1 MNHLPLY
8 FYGVL
13 FTVGFFFSLCL
24 TPLVRKIAYVKGYV
38 AVPKDNRWHKK
49 KTALMGG
56 VGIFCSV
63 FSTWLIAVNLLG
75 WEEVGKPYL
84 PIMICASAMFL
95 LGLIDDLYNIDPQH
109 KLVGQI
115 IISSVLM
122 VFGLKLDW
130 FTSKT
135 INLCVTLIWIV
146 GITNAF
152 NLLDNMD
159 GLSAGSALIAGL
171 FLFSNLALHPD
182 GSPLTVPVLVYCA
195 IFLGTLAGFLIYN
208 FNPASIFMGDA
219 GSMFI
224 GFSMACLT
232 LTGGVRFTLKGGFGH
247 LLSVIAVP
255 ILILF
260 IPLLDTGFVSLMRK
274 LFSRPISVG
283 GKDHSSHR
291 MVAIGLSEKK
301 AVITLY
307 LFSIVSGFIALVINY
322 IGIGTALLLI
332 ALYLL
337 LITLFWI
344 YLAKVKV
351 YEEEPILSE
360 NGRRNGLTPIIVRFT
375 YKRRLFEV
383 LLDAGLIAIAYYTA
397 YFLRFEGLV
406 TNLLGINFDFF
417 MKSLPIMIAC
427 QVFSFYIVGVYRGI
441 WEATGISDL
450 IDYVKAITLGTVMAM
465 LIILFVYRFQGF
477 SRVVFIIY
485 WSVLLILVSLSRLS
499 FRLVD
504 ESLKRARK
512 SGKATLVYGAGTGGQ
527 LLLRELENN
536 RDWGL
541 NLTGFMDDNSK
552 KQKRRMKG
560 YPVFGGMQDLEKIIR
575 KHKIEEIII
584 SFRKG
589 SEIKKQ
595 ELIAFCDSLNI
606 SVTVSRMEITIK

>member
-1 MNHLPLY
+1 
-8 FYGVL
+8 
-13 FTVGFFFSLCL
+13 
-24 TPLVRKIAYVKGYV
+24 
-38 AVPKDNRWHKK
+38 
-49 KTALMGG
+49 
-56 VGIFCSV
+56 
-63 FSTWLIAVNLLG
+63 VNLLG
-75 WEEVGKPYL
+75 WAEVGRPYL

-95 LGLIDDLYNIDPQH
+95 LGLLDDLYTIDPQH

-115 IISSVLM
+115 IISSVLLA
-122 VFGLKLDW
+122 FGFNLDW

-135 INLCVTLIWIV
+135 INLCLTLVWIV

-159 GLSAGSALIAGL
+159 GLSVGIALIAGL
-171 FLFSNLALHPD
+171 FLFLNLALHPEW
-182 GSPLTVPVLVYCA
+182 SPLTVPILVYCA
-195 IFLGTLAGFLIYN
+195 IFLGALAGFLIFN
-208 FNPASIFMGDA
+208 FNPASIFMGDT
-219 GSMFI
+219 GSLFI

-232 LTGGVRFTLKGGFGH
+232 LTDGARFTLKGGFGH
-247 LLSVIAVP
+247 LLSVMAVP

-307 LFSIVSGFIALVINY
+307 LFSIASGFLALVINY
-322 IGIGTALLLI
+322 TGIGTALLLI

-337 LITLFWI
+337 LVILFWV

-351 YEEEPILSE
+351 YEGEPLHSE
-360 NGRRNGLTPIIVRFT
+360 NGRRNGLTPIIVEFT

-383 LLDAGLIAIAYYTA
+383 LLDAGLIAIAYYAA
-397 YFLRFEGLV
+397 YFLRFEGLMA
-406 TNLLGINFDFF
+406 NLLGVNFDSF

-427 QVFSFYIVGVYRGI
+427 QIFSFYIVGVYRGI

-450 IDYVKAITLGTVMAM
+450 IDYVKAITLGTILAILV
-465 LIILFVYRFQGF
+465 ILFISRFQGF

-504 ESLKRARK
+504 ESLKRTRK
-512 SGKATLVYGAGTGGQ
+512 SGKATLIYGAGTGGQ
-527 LLLRELENN
+527 LLLRELESN
-536 RDWGL
+536 RDLSL
-541 NLTGFMDDNSK
+541 NLIGFLDDHSK
-552 KQKRRMKG
+552 KQKRKMKG
-560 YPVFGGMQDLEKIIR
+560 YPVFGGIQDLEKIMR
-575 KHKIEEIII
+575 QHKIEEIII

-589 SEIKKQ
+589 GEIKKQ
-595 ELIAFCDSLNI
+595 ELSALCDSLNI
-606 SVTVSRMEITIK
+606 NVNVSRMEILIK